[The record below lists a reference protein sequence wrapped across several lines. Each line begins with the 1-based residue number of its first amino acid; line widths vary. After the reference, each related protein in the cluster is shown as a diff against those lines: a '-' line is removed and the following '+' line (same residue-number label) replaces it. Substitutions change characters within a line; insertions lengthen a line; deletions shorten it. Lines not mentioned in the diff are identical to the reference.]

1 MELVDIDGKSLRKI
15 TGDEFIQKIIS
26 GERYLERI
34 LLEDVNLN
42 QHPRFAEFNQYLKE
56 NTLGGNSL
64 VLSQAYLKGVQAKGI
79 YLPYLNGRYITLE
92 DVDLEGA
99 YLEGADLE
107 EAQLS
112 GIILRGANLREACLQ
127 QVFLNEADF
136 SWAVLE
142 RADLTGAST
151 RTSYSHTTLKER
163 IDEME
168 SSELDK
174 TNFSLKERLS
184 INAMRIH
191 LRKQGYLDPS
201 VDDYKRFLLKKRAH
215 DEEVVESTLFE
226 GENVSFARANLNRA
240 TLIGAYLKGVDFR
253 GASLINAMIHDDS
266 ANIHRI
272 DTDEESPPMML
283 EDADF
288 RESDLTSAIMKG
300 ANAAK
305 AKFSGANLTNTN
317 ISGVYAAGADFSNAE
332 FNQTDLTF
340 ADLRNS
346 DFMNARIV
354 KNAWFGNAD
363 LRGAKN
369 LDKCSGLIRN
379 GRFSYTMVTQKEKW
393 LLEEMLRKEGKRLMT
408 TRWDVQK

>member
-1 MELVDIDGKSLRKI
+1 MEQIDVNGKLMSRM

-26 GERYLERI
+26 GDRYLEGI

-107 EAQLS
+107 AAQLS

-136 SWAVLE
+136 SWAVLK
-142 RADLTGAST
+142 RADFTGAST

-191 LRKQGYLDPS
+191 LRKQGCMGSS

-215 DEEVVESTLFE
+215 DEEVAESTLFE

-288 RESDLTSAIMKG
+288 RESDLTGAIMNG

-305 AKFSGANLTNTN
+305 AKFS
-317 ISGVYAAGADFSNAE
+317 NAK
-332 FNQTDLTF
+332 FDRTDLSHT
-340 ADLRNS
+340 DLRDS
-346 DFMNARIV
+346 DFMGAKLV
-354 KNAWFGNAD
+354 GKTYFYHAD
-363 LRGAKN
+363 MRGAKN
-369 LDKCSGLIRN
+369 LENCEGIKKKYFFETI
-379 GRFSYTMVTQKEKW
+379 VTKEEAL
-393 LLEEMLRKEGKRLMT
+393 LLEEILRKDKTRIANI
-408 TRWDVQK
+408 RWDVDGKLRDKEKDTTA